1 MAAAEPGADNRALH
15 PDPRPL
21 HLRTTL
27 LPVPTHPRVHHLL
40 HEEEIAILV
49 WDDLTKTRVLD
60 EGARVAPAE
69 AVANRADSAEIV
81 VAHRVAAPKVV
92 DHLEIEAAPPAEAPN
107 PADPAEIAVAR
118 LRAVRRAVAEV
129 TAV

>member
-21 HLRTTL
+21 HLRATL

-40 HEEEIAILV
+40 QEAGAAILV
-49 WDDLTKTRVLD
+49 WDDLVKTLLLD
-60 EGARVAPAE
+60 AEAPVAQAEGAVSQADLAEIEAGRRVA
-69 AVANRADSAEIV
+69 V
-81 VAHRVAAPKVV
+81 PKVA
-92 DHLEIEAAPPAEAPN
+92 DHLEIEAAPPVEVPN
-107 PADPAEIAVAR
+107 PVGPAEIAVAR
-118 LRAVRRAVAEV
+118 LRAVRRVVAEV

>member
-21 HLRTTL
+21 HLRATL

-40 HEEEIAILV
+40 QEAGTAILV
-49 WDDLTKTRVLD
+49 WDDLVKTLVLD
-60 EGARVAPAE
+60 AVAPVALAEGAVSQ
-69 AVANRADSAEIV
+69 ADSAEIV
-81 VAHRVAAPKVV
+81 AVRRVEVAKMA
-92 DHLEIEAAPPAEAPN
+92 DHLAIEAAPPAEAPN
-107 PADPAEIAVAR
+107 PAVPAEIAVAR